1 MKFFSLIPVIAI
13 GGLLIWAAQDFPQ
26 WGDDESPASKSP
38 VSSHFIGS
46 TGVDTEVPNMVTAVL
61 ADYRGFDTM
70 FETVV
75 VFIAR
80 TCCHRHSS
88 GIHQREEKKERS

>member
-1 MKFFSLIPVIAI
+1 MKIFSLIPVVAV
-13 GGLLIWAAQDFPQ
+13 GVLLLWAAQDFPK
-26 WGDDESPASKSP
+26 WGDVDSPASKSP
-38 VSSHFIGS
+38 VSSHFIGN

-75 VFIAR
+75 VFIAGIAVIAIL
-80 TCCHRHSS
+80 S
-88 GIHQREEKKERS
+88 G